1 VSVNTGEAMLTRVL
15 RLLTPPIIPA
25 VARHFSAP
33 PPSTQ
38 GSPPHFDEAGLA
50 MFRKHAAA
58 AGSYAEYGCGGST
71 RFVLDNTK
79 ATVASV
85 DTSAEWVECVRK
97 LAGPNSGRLDIT
109 AVDVGPLGD
118 WGTPLGYSRRD
129 NFRTYVELPLSR
141 ARQPDVVLVDGRFRV
156 ASFLHALLSTR
167 AGTTILF
174 DDYSGRPE
182 YHLVEEICRPAERTE
197 RMVRF
202 VTPESFDRAKATA
215 LEEAFT
221 MVWQ

>member
-1 VSVNTGEAMLTRVL
+1 MLLRIL

-25 VARHFSAP
+25 VAGRLFAP
-33 PPSTQ
+33 PPSVP
-38 GSPPHFDEAGLA
+38 GSEPSFDEAGLA
-50 MFRKHAAA
+50 MFHKHVAD

-79 ATVASV
+79 ATVVSV
-85 DTSAEWVECVRK
+85 DTSADWVECVRK
-97 LAGPNSGRLDIT
+97 LAGPHSSRLDII

-118 WGTPLGYSRRD
+118 WGTPLGYSRRA

-141 ARQPDVVLVDGRFRV
+141 ASQPDVVLVDGRFRV

-174 DDYSGRPE
+174 DDYSVRPE
-182 YHLVEEICRPAERTE
+182 YHLVEEICHPIERTE

-202 VTPESFDRAKATA
+202 VTPESFDRSKATS

>member
-1 VSVNTGEAMLTRVL
+1 
-15 RLLTPPIIPA
+15 
-25 VARHFSAP
+25 
-33 PPSTQ
+33 
-38 GSPPHFDEAGLA
+38 
-50 MFRKHAAA
+50 MFRKHVAA

-79 ATVASV
+79 ATVTSV
-85 DTSAEWVECVRK
+85 DTSADWVECVRK
-97 LAGPNSGRLDIT
+97 LAGPNASRLDIT

-129 NFRTYVELPLSR
+129 NFRTYVEFPLLK

-174 DDYSGRPE
+174 DDYSCRPE

>member
-1 VSVNTGEAMLTRVL
+1 MSVNTGEAMLTRVL

-25 VARHFSAP
+25 VARRFSAP
-33 PPSTQ
+33 SPSAP
-38 GSPPHFDEAGLA
+38 GSQPHFDEAGLA
-50 MFRKHAAA
+50 MFRKHVVA

-97 LAGPNSGRLDIT
+97 LAGPNVGRLEIK

-141 ARQPDVVLVDGRFRV
+141 ARQLDVVLVDGRFRV

-182 YHLVEEICRPAERTE
+182 YHLVEEICSPVERTE

-202 VTPESFDRAKATA
+202 GTPESFDRAKATA
-215 LEEAFT
+215 LKEAFT